1 LARHALSLIQHDLA
15 LQRISVSWDLPP
27 TEAPI
32 MVMADPVLIEQVLI
46 NLIRN
51 ASDIAQTRR
60 LNVQMRCQDGLA
72 RLQVDDDG
80 TGLGGRSIDT
90 LCTPFHSTKA
100 EGMGMGL
107 AICRSIIEAHH
118 GAMDAGSSALL
129 GGAMLAFALP
139 LALASQKQ
147 TPTP

>member
-1 LARHALSLIQHDLA
+1 
-15 LQRISVSWDLPP
+15 
-27 TEAPI
+27 
-32 MVMADPVLIEQVLI
+32 
-46 NLIRN
+46 
-51 ASDIAQTRR
+51 
-60 LNVQMRCQDGLA
+60 
-72 RLQVDDDG
+72 
-80 TGLGGRSIDT
+80 
-90 LCTPFHSTKA
+90 
-100 EGMGMGL
+100 MGMGL